1 MKILFFMSLC
11 VFANARILECDRF
24 EKIQTY
30 VNEETLILFDI
41 DDTLM
46 VPKQMLGS
54 DEWFGYRCR
63 FHREQGLDQGKA
75 LEKALAEWEAV
86 RHLTEMEIVEEGTA
100 QAIRELQ
107 EKGFQCMGFTTQGLA
122 LATRTAQQLRGLD
135 IDLKKSIP
143 FQDDCYLELD
153 NHGVLFRNGIFFTS
167 GTNKGKALFALCEKM
182 GYSPK
187 KIVFINDKYSH
198 LREVEKV
205 AEEKQVKF
213 VGLRYGYSD
222 GRKKCFSQEIA
233 DVQFNHSSFT
243 HILSDAEAQA
253 KIGSAKNN

>member
-75 LEKALAEWEAV
+75 LEKALEVNERRLLRIAE
-86 RHLTEMEIVEEGTA
+86 RGRIPDNLFIP
-100 QAIRELQ
+100 
-107 EKGFQCMGFTTQGLA
+107 EK
-122 LATRTAQQLRGLD
+122 
-135 IDLKKSIP
+135 
-143 FQDDCYLELD
+143 
-153 NHGVLFRNGIFFTS
+153 
-167 GTNKGKALFALCEKM
+167 
-182 GYSPK
+182 
-187 KIVFINDKYSH
+187 
-198 LREVEKV
+198 
-205 AEEKQVKF
+205 
-213 VGLRYGYSD
+213 
-222 GRKKCFSQEIA
+222 
-233 DVQFNHSSFT
+233 
-243 HILSDAEAQA
+243 
-253 KIGSAKNN
+253 